1 MLARPRD
8 TNPPDCPRAATNTG
22 WSLRQGDCA
31 ASWRS
36 ASVRMRI
43 TISEVLPMSDSGTA
57 AELPALR
64 LKRNEDRRLHA
75 GHLWIFSNE
84 VDTQQTPLTKF
95 KAGELVRVLA
105 HNDRALG
112 LAYVNPKSLISARM
126 LGTWKIPDTAWL
138 AARIRTALSLRERLY
153 AAPYY
158 RLVYGESDGL
168 PGLVVDRYG
177 SACVVQI
184 GTAGM
189 ERLKSEIQQA
199 LEQVL
204 RCEALLFKND
214 GSTRDMEGLPSYV
227 EAAKGRF
234 DELSLVVEDGLEFQ
248 VPLAEGQKT
257 GWFFDQAANRRALTK
272 YVREGA
278 RVLDVF
284 SYVGAWGVRAAHGG
298 AREVLCVDSSAAAL
312 ELAASNGERNRPKVR
327 NAGKLTT
334 VKGDAFDVLEDL
346 AKKGTRFDL
355 VIIDPPAFAK
365 RKKDVPKA
373 LAAYKR
379 LNQLAMQLIADD
391 GILVSHSC
399 SYHVSAEEFQDAIA
413 TAGRAAE
420 RHLQILEAGG
430 QAPDHPVH
438 PSIPETRY
446 LKTYFCR
453 VNDTLK

>member
-1 MLARPRD
+1 
-8 TNPPDCPRAATNTG
+8 
-22 WSLRQGDCA
+22 
-31 ASWRS
+31 
-36 ASVRMRI
+36 
-43 TISEVLPMSDSGTA
+43 MSDSSNA

-84 VDTQQTPLTKF
+84 VETQQTPLTKF

-112 LAYVNPKSLISARM
+112 LAYVNPQSLISARM

-248 VPLAEGQKT
+248 APLAEGQKT

-284 SYVGAWGVRAAHGG
+284 SYVGAWGVRAAHSG
-298 AREVLCVDSSAAAL
+298 AREVLCVDSSASAL
-312 ELAASNGERNRPKVR
+312 ELAASNGERNRPKGR
-327 NAGKLTT
+327 NGGKLTT

-346 AKKGTRFDL
+346 VKKGARFDL
-355 VIIDPPAFAK
+355 VVIDPPAFAK

-379 LNQLAMQLIADD
+379 LNQLAMQVIADD
-391 GILVSHSC
+391 GILVSCSC
-399 SYHVSAEEFQDAIA
+399 SYHVSAEELQDAIA
-413 TAGRAAE
+413 KAARSAD
-420 RHLQILEAGG
+420 RHLQILETGG

-438 PSIPETRY
+438 PAIPETRY

-453 VNDTLK
+453 VNDPLK

>member
-1 MLARPRD
+1 
-8 TNPPDCPRAATNTG
+8 
-22 WSLRQGDCA
+22 
-31 ASWRS
+31 
-36 ASVRMRI
+36 
-43 TISEVLPMSDSGTA
+43 MSDPRIA

-84 VDTQQTPLTKF
+84 VDTQQTPLPKF

-126 LGTWKIPDTAWL
+126 LSTWNFPDVKWL
-138 AARIRTALSLRERLY
+138 AGRIRTALALRERLY
-153 AAPYY
+153 RRPYY

-189 ERLKSEIQQA
+189 EALKPQIQEA
-199 LEQVL
+199 LIQVL
-204 RCEALLFKND
+204 HCEALLFKND
-214 GSTRDMEGLPSYV
+214 SSAREMEGLPSYV
-227 EAAKGRF
+227 EAAKGKF

-257 GWFFDQAANRRALTK
+257 GWFFDQAANRRALTR
-272 YVREGA
+272 YVRKGA

-284 SYVGAWGVRAAHGG
+284 SYVGAWGVRAAHSG
-298 AREVLCVDSSAAAL
+298 AAEVLCVDSSAAAL
-312 ELAASNGERNRPKVR
+312 ELAASNAERNSGGAGGGGKASGGKTGGG
-327 NAGKLTT
+327 NAEIGDRKPGVVTT
-334 VKGDAFDVLEDL
+334 QKGDAFDVLEEL
-346 AKKGTRFDL
+346 AKKRARFDV

-365 RKKDVPKA
+365 RKKDLPKA

-379 LNQLAMQLIADD
+379 LNQLAMQVLADD
-391 GILVSHSC
+391 GILVSCSC
-399 SYHVSAEEFQDAIA
+399 SYHVSAEDLQDAIA
-413 TAGRAAE
+413 KAA
-420 RHLQILEAGG
+420 RGADKHLQILEVGG

-438 PSIPETRY
+438 PAIPETRY
-446 LKTYFCR
+446 LKAYFCR
-453 VNDTLK
+453 VNDSLK

>member
-1 MLARPRD
+1 
-8 TNPPDCPRAATNTG
+8 
-22 WSLRQGDCA
+22 
-31 ASWRS
+31 
-36 ASVRMRI
+36 
-43 TISEVLPMSDSGTA
+43 MSDLRNA

-95 KAGELVRVLA
+95 EAGELVRVLA

-112 LAYVNPKSLISARM
+112 LAYVNPQSLISARM
-126 LGTWKIPDTAWL
+126 LGTWKIPDAAWL

-158 RLVYGESDGL
+158 RLLYGESDGL

-189 ERLKSEIQQA
+189 EKLKPQIQQA

-234 DELSLVVEDGLEFQ
+234 DELSLIVEDGLEFQ
-248 VPLAEGQKT
+248 APLAEGQKT

-272 YVREGA
+272 YVRKDA

-284 SYVGAWGVRAAHGG
+284 SYVGAWGVRAAHSG

-312 ELAASNGERNRPKVR
+312 ELAQSNAERNRVNGPTG
-327 NAGKLTT
+327 GKLTT
-334 VKGDAFDVLEDL
+334 VRGDAFDVLEDL
-346 AKKGTRFDL
+346 AKKGARFDL
-355 VIIDPPAFAK
+355 VVVDPPAFAK

-379 LNQLAMQLIADD
+379 LNQLAMQVIADE
-391 GILVSHSC
+391 GILVSCSC
-399 SYHVSAEEFQDAIA
+399 SYHVSAEELQDAIA
-413 TAGRAAE
+413 KAARSAD

-438 PSIPETRY
+438 PAIPETRY
-446 LKTYFCR
+446 LKAYFCR